1 MRLPLIKY
9 LFILCLCALFLGA
22 NTNAQ
27 ISKLDTYFAQVR
39 ANTSESLKA
48 FNQMKIIYIDAILSD
63 DKMVQRV
70 AIERLIDGSKILHIS
85 ISSEYYKELESL
97 KKENITRVT
106 TPPRQVATSSTKT
119 TTQPTRQTV
128 TQNQISYIQDMYL
141 QDHILFVTGDS
152 LQESSVRESEWNSN
166 KRYRKIFDIQNAIW
180 KSKVTKR
187 VQLGGDKFAIISQ
200 YKKDVVRVVV
210 NDNAPH
216 DLELSLDNGNLTIA
230 DNKLAK
236 VAQKQTTAPT
246 RRNLSSQTL
255 SQAIVVIDP
264 GHGGKDSGAI
274 GKKGNKTTR
283 IYEKD
288 IVLSI
293 SRMVYSKL
301 KAAGYKNVYLTR
313 NNDKYIEL
321 THRTKFANDKKA
333 DLFISIHAN
342 ASESKKTQGI
352 ETYFLS
358 PARSAR
364 AKKAAE
370 RENNRV
376 VQSLNFSSKNIF
388 LDVLNKSKIVAS
400 NKLAIDIHKNVKYNI
415 LKQYKTSIDHGVR
428 SGPFWILVGSQMPS
442 VLVEVGYV
450 TSAQESRR
458 LKTKQYQNSI
468 AIGIADGITNYLKK
482 N

>member
-1 MRLPLIKY
+1 ML
-9 LFILCLCALFLGA
+9 ALGA
-22 NTNAQ
+22 NTNGQLA
-27 ISKLDTYFAQVR
+27 KLDAHFAQVR
-39 ANTSESLKA
+39 ANTTESLKA
-48 FNQMKIIYIDAILSD
+48 FNQMKIIYIDAILSN
-63 DKMVQRV
+63 DKIVQKF
-70 AIERLIDGSKILHIS
+70 AIERLIDGSTILNIA

-97 KKENITRVT
+97 NQQNIKPF
-106 TPPRQVATSSTKT
+106 TPKPRQPKT
-119 TTQPTRQTV
+119 ITQPSSKPTKQSKRAVVAKNKTF
-128 TQNQISYIQDMYL
+128 YIRDMYL
-141 QDHILFVTGDS
+141 QNNTLFVTGDP
-152 LQESSVRESEWNSN
+152 LEESSVQESEWNSN
-166 KRYRKIFDIQNAIW
+166 KRYRKIFDIHNATW
-180 KSKVTKR
+180 DTQTTKR
-187 VQLGGDKFAIISQ
+187 VQLGSDKFAIISQ
-200 YKKDVVRVVV
+200 YKKNVVRVVV
-210 NDNAPH
+210 NGENPH
-216 DLELSLDNGNLTIA
+216 NLELSLDNGYLTIT
-230 DNKLAK
+230 DNTLVKTK
-236 VAQKQTTAPT
+236 QQTTTMPT
-246 RRNLSSQTL
+246 RANLSNNLLNQS
-255 SQAIVVIDP
+255 IIVIDP

-274 GKKGNKTTR
+274 GKKGSKVTR

-293 SRMVYSKL
+293 SRMVYDKL
-301 KAAGYKNVYLTR
+301 KASGYKKIYLTR

-321 THRTKFANDKKA
+321 TKRTAFANDKKA

-370 RENNRV
+370 RENDRV

-388 LDVLNKSKIVAS
+388 LDVLNKSKILAS

-415 LKQYKTSIDHGVR
+415 LKQYKKSIDHGVR

-450 TSAQESRR
+450 TSTQEAKR
-458 LKTKQYQNSI
+458 LKSTSYQNSI
-468 AIGIADGITNYLKK
+468 ATGIADGITNYLKK